1 MGSVNYSQ
9 AIKPDIAKVRKL
21 IENSLLADWV
31 LRIEY
36 DSSENE
42 SDGWRQWEET
52 FFALRSADDVLDAL
66 KACYSKFSDRVIRI
80 NAEKIRPQTRMLY
93 TVYNPRYL
101 PELAG
106 VASHTP
112 SPEYAGGQMSASS
125 RPGLSLQK

>member
-36 DSSENE
+36 DSGEHE
-42 SDGWRQWEET
+42 SDSWRQWDET
-52 FFALRSADDVLDAL
+52 FFALRSADSVLDAL
-66 KACYSKFSDRVIRI
+66 KVCYSKFSDRVIRI
-80 NAEKIRPQTRMLY
+80 NAEKIRPRTRMLY
-93 TVYNPRYL
+93 TVYNPQYL
-101 PELAG
+101 SELTD

-112 SPEYAGGQMSASS
+112 SSEYTGRQMSTSQRS
-125 RPGLSLQK
+125 GFSLQK